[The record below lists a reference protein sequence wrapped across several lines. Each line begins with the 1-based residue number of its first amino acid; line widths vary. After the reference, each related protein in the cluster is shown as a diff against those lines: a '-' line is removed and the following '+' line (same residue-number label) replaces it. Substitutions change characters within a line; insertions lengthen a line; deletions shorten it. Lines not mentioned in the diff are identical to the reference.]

1 MMIRWLVLLCLVV
14 IFPLDGSETDV
25 AILVR
30 GPVKSMGFPLLYP
43 NAIDIWSGYYRYMES
58 EVIVSFTRE
67 NILIPNEWEFAVCG
81 EIKGFSPDKLSF
93 FYKDN
98 EWSLLF
104 QFPAPPPESPST
116 SISNPNVHV
125 SLVGTPCTFIKK
137 FIIRFKYFIRDA
149 SPQAPPLLP
158 AILEF

>member
-1 MMIRWLVLLCLVV
+1 MNRMMIRWLVLLCLVV
-14 IFPLDGSETDV
+14 NFPLDGSEPDV

-67 NILIPNEWEFAVCG
+67 NILIPNEWESAVCV

-104 QFPAPPPESPST
+104 QFPAPPPMG
-116 SISNPNVHV
+116 ISNSNVQV
-125 SLVGTPCTFIKK
+125 PLVGNPCTFINK